1 MVKINY
7 QFVEKNDVIQKQEE
21 SILRLLTV
29 GKQIINEAQTY
40 KKSVVSAAE
49 QQAEFIVSQANAVAQ
64 EKEKQLLKAVESKR
78 LEKEKQVQELDHQM
92 LEIQAQI
99 ESLFANRYDILKM
112 KNEELSD

>member
-21 SILRLLTV
+21 SILRLLTI
-29 GKQIINEAQTY
+29 GQQIINEVQTY

-49 QQAEFIVSQANAVAQ
+49 QQADFIVRQANAVAQ
-64 EKEKQLLKAVESKR
+64 EKEN
-78 LEKEKQVQELDHQM
+78 QVQELNHQM